1 MKQQAKY
8 TPPRVRGYEIHVQRV
23 PNGPV
28 ETLPLLWGRDVPE
41 VWRELRDQSD
51 VVYGKLIR
59 SGRKFAEFNRGASSC
74 K

>member
-1 MKQQAKY
+1 MKQQKY

-51 VVYGKLIR
+51 VV
-59 SGRKFAEFNRGASSC
+59 
-74 K
+74 